1 MPTRTIIH
9 IDEAKCT
16 GCGACIVNCAEGAL
30 AIVDGKAR
38 IVRDSFCDGLG
49 ACLGHCPEG
58 ALTLIEREADP
69 FDEEAALAHAAKAKA
84 AAPLACGCPGS
95 HAMTLRAPAAA
106 PEASAPA
113 ASNTA
118 PAASAL
124 GHWPVKLR
132 LIPESAPF
140 LHGASL
146 LLLADCAAAASPA
159 LHRQFLPGRV
169 VALACPKFEER
180 GANAEKLARIL
191 SGAGI
196 RDLTVLEMEVPCCA
210 GLSSLAAQAMGQAQC
225 SIPARRVIL
234 ARDGSVLREEPL
246 ARGL

>member
-9 IDEAKCT
+9 IDEEKCT

-58 ALTLIEREADP
+58 ALTLVEREAEA
-69 FDEEAALAHAAKAKA
+69 FDEEAALAHVAQTKGAAQTL
-84 AAPLACGCPGS
+84 PCGCPGS
-95 HAMTLRAPAAA
+95 HAMTLKPAATT
-106 PEASAPA
+106 PSPGTP
-113 ASNTA
+113 S
-118 PAASAL
+118 AASAL

-132 LIPESAPF
+132 LIPETAPF
-140 LHGASL
+140 LQGASL
-146 LLLADCAAAASPA
+146 LLLADCAAAASPT

-180 GANAEKLARIL
+180 SANAAKLARIL
-191 SGAGI
+191 HEAGI
-196 RDLTVLEMEVPCCA
+196 RDLTVVEMEVPCCA
-210 GLSSLAAQAMGQAQC
+210 GLSSLAAQALGQAT
-225 SIPARRVIL
+225 STIPARRVIL
-234 ARDGSVLREEPL
+234 ARDGSVRSEEPL
-246 ARGL
+246 APTL

>member
-58 ALTLIEREADP
+58 ALTLIEREAEP
-69 FDEEAALAHAAKAKA
+69 FDEEAALAHAARA

-95 HAMTLRAPAAA
+95 HAMTLHAPAAA

-113 ASNTA
+113 A
-118 PAASAL
+118 AASAL

-140 LHGASL
+140 LRGASL

-159 LHRQFLPGRV
+159 LHRQFLPGRA

-180 GANAEKLARIL
+180 EANREKLARIL
-191 SGAGI
+191 GEAGI

-210 GLSSLAAQAMGQAQC
+210 GLSSLAAQAIGQAQC

-234 ARDGSVLREEPL
+234 AREGSVLREEPL